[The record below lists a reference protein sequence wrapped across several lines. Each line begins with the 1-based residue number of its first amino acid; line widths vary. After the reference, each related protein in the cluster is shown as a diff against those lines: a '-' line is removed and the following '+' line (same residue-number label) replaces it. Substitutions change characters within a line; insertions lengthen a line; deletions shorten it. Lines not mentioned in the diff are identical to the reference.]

1 MARRKDDGRG
11 RLGGRAKGTRNK
23 LTSSIKEWIEKMLDE
38 ERENYLEHLNKLE
51 SKEYVKAYNTL
62 LGYIIPR
69 QQAISIDAQV
79 EAEMKQLQ
87 KLMETAPEEVIT
99 KIAEKMLEF
108 QNKDL

>member
-1 MARRKDDGRG
+1 MARNKNDGRG
-11 RLGGRAKGTRNK
+11 RLGGRAKGTPNK
-23 LTSSIKEWIEKMLDE
+23 ITSSLKEWIEKTLDR

-62 LGYIIPR
+62 LGYIIPK
-69 QQAISIDAQV
+69 QQAISIDAQI

-87 KLMETAPEEVIT
+87 RLLETAPDEVVT

-108 QNKDL
+108 QSKKI

>member
-1 MARRKDDGRG
+1 MARRKDDGKG

-79 EAEMKQLQ
+79 EAELKQVLNL
-87 KLMETAPEEVIT
+87 K
-99 KIAEKMLEF
+99 
-108 QNKDL
+108 